1 MQIQRYLPKISTATA
16 YSTTSLNWISIA
28 TNSNKTNYCCK
39 NKSYNQHKP
48 QKTDLKCTFKEQNEY
63 VFFPPHA
70 IFCTQFVTASHT
82 APALLQKVR

>member
-63 VFFPPHA
+63 VFSPPM
-70 IFCTQFVTASHT
+70 QFFAHS
-82 APALLQKVR
+82 L